1 MFEDRHY
8 SCLFPPCQEGRLSLR
23 PERSLVSMLV
33 AVSMLTSSLLAW
45 YQCFFFTFGRAKP
58 RGMPA
63 PNDKFLGTRQLLD
76 LTGILL
82 FFPVDD
88 DDPLR
93 S

>member
-1 MFEDRHY
+1 MMRIV
-8 SCLFPPCQEGRLSLR
+8 PAGQEGKLSRR

-33 AVSMLTSSLLAW
+33 AVSMLMSSALAW
-45 YQCFFFTFGRAKP
+45 YQCFFLLLGRAKP

-63 PNDKFLGTRQLLD
+63 PNDKFLGTRQLFD
-76 LTGILL
+76 LTGIRL

-88 DDPLR
+88 DDDPLL